1 MTESLPHWYLLGA
14 GNMGTLA
21 AWYLT
26 RAGHTVSIV
35 TDNPQ
40 PPLHKQLFFADQS
53 VSLTLSCASPE
64 QLPATITHLLVA
76 SKTPYTEAAL
86 RRVKGHL
93 SDKTLVLRLQNGM
106 GALDGRLPA
115 GTAVLEAITT
125 SAVKGQSPQHT
136 IVAENTTWLGGTQQ
150 PPEWLKGLQR
160 HWPDL
165 HWEADIRF
173 VQWKKL
179 VANAVIN
186 PLTALHDVPNGAVV
200 DDPALQQEARA
211 LCAEADTLLT
221 ALDSR
226 WPGHSFSAVLQVARA
241 TAGNTSSMRAD
252 RQRGATTEIEAINGW
267 LLRQAQRHGMDLPT
281 HRRLVEALRGQAPT

>member
-93 SDKTLVLRLQNGM
+93 SDKTLVLRFQNGM

-136 IVAENTTWLGGTQQ
+136 IVAENTTWLGGT
-150 PPEWLKGLQR
+150 
-160 HWPDL
+160 
-165 HWEADIRF
+165 
-173 VQWKKL
+173 
-179 VANAVIN
+179 
-186 PLTALHDVPNGAVV
+186 
-200 DDPALQQEARA
+200 
-211 LCAEADTLLT
+211 CLLY
-221 ALDSR
+221 
-226 WPGHSFSAVLQVARA
+226 
-241 TAGNTSSMRAD
+241 TSPSPRD
-252 RQRGATTEIEAINGW
+252 RG
-267 LLRQAQRHGMDLPT
+267 
-281 HRRLVEALRGQAPT
+281 

>member
-86 RRVKGHL
+86 RRVKGHI
-93 SDKTLVLRLQNGM
+93 SDKTLVLRFQNGM

-150 PPEWLKGLQR
+150 PPQWLKGLQR

-165 HWEADIRF
+165 HWEADIRL

-200 DDPALQQEARA
+200 DDPALQQEAHA

-226 WPGHSFSAVLQVARA
+226 WPGHSFSAVLQVAL
-241 TAGNTSSMRAD
+241 SL
-252 RQRGATTEIEAINGW
+252 IHI
-267 LLRQAQRHGMDLPT
+267 
-281 HRRLVEALRGQAPT
+281 

>member
-26 RAGHTVSIV
+26 RAGHTVSVV
-35 TDNPQ
+35 TDSPT
-40 PPLHKQLFFADQS
+40 PPHHKQLIFADRN
-53 VSLTLSCASPE
+53 VSLTLPCVSST
-64 QLPATITHLLVA
+64 QLPGTIAHLLVA
-76 SKTPYTEAAL
+76 SKTPFTKAAL
-86 RRVKGHL
+86 HRVDGHL
-93 SDKTLVLRLQNGM
+93 NSATQVLRLQNGM
-106 GALDGRLPA
+106 AALDGRLPP
-115 GTAVLEAITT
+115 GTSVLEAITT

-136 IVAENTTWLGGTQQ
+136 IVAENTTWLGGGRQ
-150 PPEWLKGLQR
+150 PPEWLEGLQQ

-165 HWEADIRF
+165 RWAPEIRL

-186 PLTALHDVPNGAVV
+186 PLTALHDVPNGALV

-221 ALDSR
+221 ALDSN

-267 LLRQAQRHGMDLPT
+267 LLRQAQRHGLDLPT
-281 HRRLVEALRGQAPT
+281 HRRLVEALKAAP

>member
-1 MTESLPHWYLLGA
+1 MTDSLPHWYLLGA

-26 RAGHTVSIV
+26 RADHTVSVV
-35 TDNPQ
+35 TDSPT
-40 PPLHKQLFFADQS
+40 PPHHKLLIFADQNA
-53 VSLTLSCASPE
+53 SLTLTCVSPT
-64 QLPATITHLLVA
+64 QLPGTIAHLLVA

-86 RRVKGHL
+86 RRVSGHL
-93 SDKTLVLRLQNGM
+93 NSTTQVLRFQNGM
-106 GALDGRLPA
+106 GALDGLLPP
-115 GTAVLEAITT
+115 GTPVLEAITT

-136 IVAENTTWLGGTQQ
+136 IVAENTTWFGGLSQ
-150 PPEWLKGLQR
+150 PPEWFAGLQR

-165 HWEADIRF
+165 HWETDIRF

-186 PLTALHDVPNGAVV
+186 PLTALHDVPNGALV
-200 DDPALQQEARA
+200 DDPTLQQQARA
-211 LCAEADTLLT
+211 LCAEADMLLT

-252 RQRGATTEIEAINGW
+252 RQRGAITEIEAINGW

-281 HRRLVEALRGQAPT
+281 HRRLIEALTPT

>member
-1 MTESLPHWYLLGA
+1 MTESLPHWHLLGA

-26 RAGHTVSIV
+26 RAGHTVSVV
-35 TDNPQ
+35 TDSPAPPQ
-40 PPLHKQLFFADQS
+40 HKTLIFAEHNA
-53 VSLTLSCASPE
+53 SLTLPCVSPS
-64 QLPATITHLLVA
+64 QFHSTITHLLVA

-86 RRVKGHL
+86 RRANGHL
-93 SDKTLVLRLQNGM
+93 DSTTLVLRFQNGM

-115 GTAVLEAITT
+115 GATMLEAITT

-136 IVAENTTWLGGTQQ
+136 IVAENTTWLGGLPQ
-150 PPEWLKGLQR
+150 PPAWFEGLQR
-160 HWPDL
+160 HWPNL
-165 HWEADIRF
+165 CWEADIRW

-186 PLTALHDVPNGAVV
+186 PLTALHDVPNGALVS
-200 DDPALQQEARA
+200 DPDLQQQARA

-226 WPGHSFSAVLQVARA
+226 WPGNSFSAVLQVARD

-267 LLRQAQRHGMDLPT
+267 LLRQAQRHGMDLPS
-281 HRRLVEALRGQAPT
+281 HRRLIEALSGQAPT

>member
-93 SDKTLVLRLQNGM
+93 SGKPLVLRFQNGM

-150 PPEWLKGLQR
+150 PPQWLKGLQC

-165 HWEADIRF
+165 HWEADIRL

-267 LLRQAQRHGMDLPT
+267 LLRQAQRHGLDLPT
-281 HRRLVEALRGQAPT
+281 HRRLVKALTPT

>member
-93 SDKTLVLRLQNGM
+93 SDKTLVLRFQNGM

-150 PPEWLKGLQR
+150 PPQWLKGLQC

-165 HWEADIRF
+165 HWEADIRL

-200 DDPALQQEARA
+200 DDPAL
-211 LCAEADTLLT
+211 
-221 ALDSR
+221 
-226 WPGHSFSAVLQVARA
+226 
-241 TAGNTSSMRAD
+241 D
-252 RQRGATTEIEAINGW
+252 RKS
-267 LLRQAQRHGMDLPT
+267 
-281 HRRLVEALRGQAPT
+281 VV

>member
-53 VSLTLSCASPE
+53 ASLTLSCASPE
-64 QLPATITHLLVA
+64 QLPGTITHLLVA

-86 RRVKGHL
+86 RRVKGHF
-93 SDKTLVLRLQNGM
+93 SGKTLVLRFQNGM
-106 GALDGRLPA
+106 GALDGLLPPN
-115 GTAVLEAITT
+115 TPVLEAITT

-150 PPEWLKGLQR
+150 PPQWLKGLQS

-165 HWEADIRF
+165 HWEAEIRF

-186 PLTALHDVPNGAVV
+186 PLTALHDVPNGALV
-200 DDPALQQEARA
+200 DDPKLQQEARA
-211 LCAEADTLLT
+211 LCREADTLLT
-221 ALDSR
+221 ALDPT
-226 WPGHSFSAVLQVARA
+226 WPGDSFTAVLQVARD

-252 RQRGATTEIEAINGW
+252 RQRGATTEIQAINGW
-267 LLRQAQRHGMDLPT
+267 LLHQAQRHGLDLPT
-281 HRRLVEALRGQAPT
+281 HRRLVKALTPT